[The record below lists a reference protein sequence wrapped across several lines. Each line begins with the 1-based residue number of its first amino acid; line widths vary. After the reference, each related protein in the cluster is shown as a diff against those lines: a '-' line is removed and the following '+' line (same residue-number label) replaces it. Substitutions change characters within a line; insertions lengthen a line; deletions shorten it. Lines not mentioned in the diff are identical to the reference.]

1 VYRLVICG
9 MTELES
15 SLNRWTGEKRD
26 GASDCPA
33 SGRFAKA
40 AEGDRRR
47 ARRKAR
53 GRWGNQSSVA
63 DIVCVGL
70 LSRAPSRG
78 LLEPC
83 ARDNQSTI
91 SIVSVWVGWNSTLV
105 RMQRAGVQAS
115 PLVTRQKRSTSSGEA
130 GTATSWFVHTALAC
144 AESGS
149 MGTWRSSRGAGPRT
163 SRRSRRRRSSY
174 PVSDHSAVEPGASS
188 TTSSPNPTRIGATSL
203 GIAPSRRYSGVIR
216 TWSRWPR

>member
-1 VYRLVICG
+1 
-9 MTELES
+9 M
-15 SLNRWTGEKRD
+15 
-26 GASDCPA
+26 
-33 SGRFAKA
+33 
-40 AEGDRRR
+40 
-47 ARRKAR
+47 ARRTALRR
-53 GRWGNQSSVA
+53 GGSPKPLRAIAAGLDEKPVA
-63 DIVCVGL
+63 VGAISPPWPTSCALGL

-83 ARDNQSTI
+83 ARENQSTI